1 MKRCVKNV
9 YCSIDKCVSDVYNII
24 IKEVHM
30 KQRDLVKRLEQ
41 VGFTFERLG
50 GNHDI
55 YRRGSDIEKVPRHKE
70 INERLARAILR
81 KWGA

>member
-1 MKRCVKNV
+1 
-9 YCSIDKCVSDVYNII
+9 
-24 IKEVHM
+24 M